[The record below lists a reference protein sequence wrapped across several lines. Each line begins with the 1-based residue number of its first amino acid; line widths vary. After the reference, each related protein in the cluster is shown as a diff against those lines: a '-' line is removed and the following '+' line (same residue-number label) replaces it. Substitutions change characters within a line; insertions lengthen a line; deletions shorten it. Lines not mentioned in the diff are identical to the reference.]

1 MFPARLLVRVRG
13 DALQSG
19 DQLTVR
25 AAVLGEW
32 AAWQRTYGPEQVSYP
47 LTPAITRML
56 DWLIWHGPGMA
67 QAHMQ
72 EIIGDAEG
80 DLGIVPATAG
90 QSLLTA
96 LALDGKLGEGAYN
109 EFIDLVLPPNN

>member
-1 MFPARLLVRVRG
+1 MRTVVLGCTSVGQSLAGMFPARLLVRVRG
-13 DALQSG
+13 DALQSR

-90 QSLLTA
+90 QPCSPLW
-96 LALDGKLGEGAYN
+96 
-109 EFIDLVLPPNN
+109 P